1 MLRYIADEEAKA
13 LADEKA
19 KKALATKE
27 SGEGEGDSEGDE
39 GDEGDDEVIL
49 MIDFGDVVA

>member
-39 GDEGDDEVIL
+39 GDEGDDEGYF
-49 MIDFGDVVA
+49 DD